1 MKDNQHEQLFT
12 ELDPVFE
19 EISDDNSASL
29 TGGARGDFGGRIPN
43 QGSTTFPEEYITTT
57 EFRDISI
64 RLDQDLPYPLL
75 VKAVRADGSG
85 DVSSYTRTINPYSKG
100 DLVTVAA
107 DVRDGTRFKLNFS
120 IPGSNPTTY
129 ISGPITY

>member
-29 TGGARGDFGGRIPN
+29 TGGARGDFAGTIPSV
-43 QGSTTFPEEYITTT
+43 GATTFPEVYTTT
-57 EFRDISI
+57 SEFNDISI
-64 RLDQDLPYPLL
+64 RLNQDIPYPIT

-85 DVSSYTRTINPYSKG
+85 DVSTFARTIKPYSKG

-107 DVRDGTRFKLNFS
+107 DVRDGTRFKLSF
-120 IPGSNPTTY
+120 GAPTTLTSFN

>member
-19 EISDDNSASL
+19 EISDENSASL
-29 TGGARGDFGGRIPN
+29 IGGARGDFAGTIPN
-43 QGSTTFPEEYITTT
+43 QGSRTFPEVYTTT
-57 EFRDISI
+57 SEFNDISI
-64 RLDQDLPYPLL
+64 RLNQDLPYSVV

-85 DVSSYTRTINPYSKG
+85 DVSSFARTINPYSKG

-120 IPGSNPTTY
+120 IPGANPPTY